1 MIKALTFDLD
11 DTLWAVAP
19 VIKRAD
25 QHLLAWLEEHAP
37 AFAQRYGI
45 GGFAELRDE
54 ILTQQ
59 PYLAHHMTRLRLAL
73 LTLGLNRCGYS
84 EQQAQ
89 TIAAAGFEEYFAAR
103 NQVEFYPHALEQLQL
118 LKADYIMAALS
129 NGNADIHRVG
139 LGQLF
144 EFGLNAE
151 QVGNPK
157 PAADMF
163 TAALKRLQLPA
174 AAVIH
179 IGDHPEADIL
189 GAQNMGMHTIWV
201 NLDGQKW
208 PAHQAPATAEIND
221 LSYLAETIYRIH
233 RNT

>member
-19 VIKRAD
+19 VIQRAD
-25 QHLLAWLEEHAP
+25 QHLLAWLKEHAP

-45 GGFAELRDE
+45 SGFGQLRDE

-59 PYLAHHMTRLRLAL
+59 PNLSHHMTRLRLAL

-84 EQQAQ
+84 EQQAK
-89 TIAAAGFEEYFAAR
+89 TIAEAGFEEYFAAR

-163 TAALKRLQLPA
+163 TLALKRLQLPA

>member
-25 QHLLAWLEEHAP
+25 QHLFAWLEEHAP
-37 AFAQRYGI
+37 AFTQRYGI
-45 GGFAELRDE
+45 GGFGELRDE

-59 PYLAHHMTRLRLAL
+59 PHLAHHMTRLRLAL
-73 LTLGLNRCGYS
+73 LTLGLTRCGYS
-84 EQQAQ
+84 EHQAQ
-89 TIAAAGFEEYFAAR
+89 TIAEAGFEEYFAAR
-103 NQVEFYPHALEQLQL
+103 NQVEFYPHALEQLQR

-163 TAALKRLQLPA
+163 TSALKRLQLPA

-179 IGDHPEADIL
+179 IGDHPDADIL

-208 PAHQAPATAEIND
+208 PVHQAPATAEIND